1 MGNRVFSVLFRLPL
15 AAHLGATA
23 LAFGGFQWIK
33 GRLDASYAASGHPVD
48 YATGQLAFDAR
59 MIESYYA
66 QMIKAGTLPVYVST
80 QYIDFGFIAAVMAV
94 SVLFGTLAA
103 RLGAGINRLGVWG
116 WWAGLA
122 AALLGVAG
130 ASFDVLENLLSF
142 VMLDRPQAIP
152 QPLALT
158 YSAAA
163 AAKFAFLTLAML
175 SVLVSLTT
183 GAVARVWVFVARPD
197 A

>member
-1 MGNRVFSVLFRLPL
+1 MENRVFSVLLRLPL

-59 MIESYYA
+59 TIESYYA
-66 QMIKAGTLPVYVST
+66 RMMEAGTLPVYVQT
-80 QYIDFGFIAAVMAV
+80 QFIDFGFIAAVMAL
-94 SVLFGTLAA
+94 SVLFGTLTARLAA
-103 RLGAGINRLGVWG
+103 RINRLGVWG
-116 WWAGLA
+116 WWAGLT

-142 VMLDRPQAIP
+142 VMLDGPQAIP
-152 QPLALT
+152 QPLALA
-158 YSAAA
+158 YSTAA
-163 AAKFAFLTLAML
+163 AAKFALLTLAML
-175 SVLVSLTT
+175 CVFLSLAAGVL
-183 GAVARVWVFVARPD
+183 GRYQAP
-197 A
+197 

>member
-1 MGNRVFSVLFRLPL
+1 MENRVFYVLLRLPL

-48 YATGQLAFDAR
+48 YATGQLAFDAQ

-66 QMIKAGTLPVYVST
+66 RMIEAGTLPVYVQT
-80 QYIDFGFIAAVMAV
+80 QFLDFGFIAAVVAV
-94 SVLFGTLAA
+94 SLLFGTLMA
-103 RLGAGINRLGVWG
+103 RLGARINRLGVWG
-116 WWAGLA
+116 WWAGLT

-152 QPLALT
+152 QPLALA

-163 AAKFAFLTLAML
+163 AAKFALLTTAMVC
-175 SVLVSLTT
+175 VLFSLTA
-183 GAVARVWVFVARPD
+183 GVLGRVSSAI
-197 A
+197 ATTNA

>member
-1 MGNRVFSVLFRLPL
+1 MENRVFSVLLRLPL

-33 GRLDASYAASGHPVD
+33 SRLDASYAASGHPVD
-48 YATGQLAFDAR
+48 YATGQLAFDAQ

-66 QMIKAGTLPVYVST
+66 RMIEAGTLPVYVQT
-80 QYIDFGFIAAVMAV
+80 QFLDFGFIAAIMTM
-94 SVLFGTLAA
+94 SVLFGTLTA
-103 RLGAGINRLGVWG
+103 RLGARINRPGVWG

-152 QPLALT
+152 QPLALA
-158 YSAAA
+158 YSTAA
-163 AAKFAFLTLAML
+163 AAKFALLTSAML
-175 SVLVSLTT
+175 SVLVSLTASALAKAWIFAT
-183 GAVARVWVFVARPD
+183 RPD